1 MAKGQQKSNRE
12 KRKPKAE
19 KAKAPVPTSPLARA
33 QTMGSPKSSAGR
45 KGR

>member
-12 KRKPKAE
+12 KRKPKAD
-19 KAKAPVPTSPLARA
+19 KPKPTAAASPFASG
-33 QTMGSPKSSAGR
+33 QSSAKLNVGMGK